1 METPAELMRF
11 ESRIEQ
17 RTMEVGRDLYRR
29 NVQPIV
35 DGMPHVGSD
44 GAPLT
49 EGRTVD
55 FTVKTQYGDVK
66 LRGFCGRCRRTGEF
80 EIPFKVRFCRGERF
94 AMSPLL
100 ERKVVTTVCET
111 GSFEKASR
119 VCGEWGCG
127 LSDDKAMDT
136 VRRVGDACLDSDL
149 PELCANAARG
159 DDVLIVMMDG
169 WMARFRGERWAEAE
183 ESRTGHVDWHE
194 SKSAVVFRLS
204 QAVDVSDTRRTIVE
218 KHVVIAPPETTPEAF
233 GGMVEAAAKR
243 MGMLRAKK
251 TYVIMDGG
259 TYLWNVFDLTF
270 SALAEAT
277 LDYYHASQHLGVLA
291 DFLFAHE
298 KDLAAK
304 EKWLEAR
311 RHELKH
317 EGAKSLMDALKE
329 IELKKVRGREARKAV
344 RRETAYFEKHEEHMD
359 YPRNQKLG
367 IPIGS
372 GAMESQ
378 CSQNQNRFKR
388 RGQFWSDD
396 GFASFVKAY
405 VRYANGELGCCYSR
419 KAA

>member
-1 METPAELMRF
+1 MLTDRRF
-11 ESRIEQ
+11 
-17 RTMEVGRDLYRR
+17 
-29 NVQPIV
+29 
-35 DGMPHVGSD
+35 
-44 GAPLT
+44 
-49 EGRTVD
+49 
-55 FTVKTQYGDVK
+55 
-66 LRGFCGRCRRTGEF
+66 
-80 EIPFKVRFCRGERF
+80 
-94 AMSPLL
+94 
-100 ERKVVTTVCET
+100 
-111 GSFEKASR
+111 
-119 VCGEWGCG
+119 
-127 LSDDKAMDT
+127 
-136 VRRVGDACLDSDL
+136 
-149 PELCANAARG
+149 AARG

-169 WMARFRGERWAEAE
+169 WMARFRGERWAEDE

-194 SKSAVVFRLS
+194 SKSAVIFRLS
-204 QAVDVSDTRRTIVE
+204 QAVDVSDTRRTIID
-218 KHVVIAPPETTPEAF
+218 KHVVIAPPETAPEAF
-233 GGMVEAAAKR
+233 GRMVEAAARR

-298 KDLAAK
+298 KDASAK

-311 RHELKH
+311 RHELRH
-317 EGAKSLMDALKE
+317 EGAKSLMDALRE
-329 IELKKVRGREARKAV
+329 IELKKVRGREAKKVV
-344 RRETAYFEKHEEHMD
+344 RRETAYFARHEEHMD
-359 YPRNQKLG
+359 YPRNQRLG

-388 RGQFWSDD
+388 RGQFWSDG

-405 VRYANGELGCCYSR
+405 VRYANGELGYSYSR

>member
-1 METPAELMRF
+1 MRTAADLMEF
-11 ESRIEQ
+11 EALIEQ
-17 RTMEVGRDLYRR
+17 KAMELGRELYRK

-35 DGMPHVGSD
+35 DGMPRIGSD

-55 FTVKTQYGDVK
+55 FTMKTQYGEVK
-66 LRGFCGRCRRTGEF
+66 LRGFCGRCRKTGEF
-80 EIPFKVRFCRGERF
+80 EIPFKVRFCRGERC

-100 ERKVVTTVCET
+100 ERKVLATVCET

-119 VCGEWGCG
+119 VCGEWGCA

-136 VRRVGDACLDSDL
+136 ARRVGDACLDSDL

-183 ESRTGHVDWHE
+183 ESRAGHVDWHE
-194 SKSAVVFRLS
+194 SKSAVIFRLS
-204 QAVDVSDTRRTIVE
+204 QAVDVSDTRRTIIE
-218 KHVVIAPPETTPEAF
+218 KHVVIAPPETTPDAF
-233 GGMVEAAAKR
+233 GRMVEAAAKR

-298 KDLAAK
+298 KDASAK

-311 RHELKH
+311 RHELRH
-317 EGAKSLMDALKE
+317 EGAKSLMDALRE
-329 IELKKVRGREARKAV
+329 IELKKVRGREAKKAV
-344 RRETAYFEKHEEHMD
+344 RRETAYFAKHEEHMD
-359 YPRNQKLG
+359 YPRNQRLG

-388 RGQFWSDD
+388 RGQFWSDG

-405 VRYANGELGCCYSR
+405 VRYANGELGYSYSR

>member
-1 METPAELMRF
+1 MLT
-11 ESRIEQ
+11 
-17 RTMEVGRDLYRR
+17 GRRR
-29 NVQPIV
+29 
-35 DGMPHVGSD
+35 
-44 GAPLT
+44 
-49 EGRTVD
+49 
-55 FTVKTQYGDVK
+55 
-66 LRGFCGRCRRTGEF
+66 
-80 EIPFKVRFCRGERF
+80 
-94 AMSPLL
+94 
-100 ERKVVTTVCET
+100 
-111 GSFEKASR
+111 
-119 VCGEWGCG
+119 
-127 LSDDKAMDT
+127 
-136 VRRVGDACLDSDL
+136 
-149 PELCANAARG
+149 AARG

-183 ESRTGHVDWHE
+183 ESRAGHVDWHE

-204 QAVDVSDTRRTIVE
+204 QAVDVSDTRRTIIE
-218 KHVVIAPPETTPEAF
+218 KHVVIAPPETTPDAF
-233 GGMVEAAAKR
+233 GRMVESAAKR

-298 KDLAAK
+298 KDASAK

-311 RHELKH
+311 RHELRHK
-317 EGAKSLMDALKE
+317 GAKSLMDALRG
-329 IELKKVRGREARKAV
+329 IEPKKVRGREAKKAV
-344 RRETAYFEKHEEHMD
+344 RRETAYFAKHEEHMD
-359 YPRNQKLG
+359 YPRNQRLG

-388 RGQFWSDD
+388 RGQFWSDG

-405 VRYANGELGCCYSR
+405 VRYANGELGYSYSG